1 MPEFH
6 MIQLVPEDLDEF
18 TKAYLEAIAF
28 TDEEELSD
36 AEFSEEFLER
46 ARQDCK
52 KFQEENAVLLQGLDT
67 QQCGHDFWL
76 TRCGHGAGFW
86 DSGLGEVGD
95 KLTEAAKKFGN
106 IDTYIGDDGRI
117 YG

>member
-1 MPEFH
+1 
-6 MIQLVPEDLDEF
+6 MIQLVPDDLDEF
-18 TKAYLEAIAF
+18 TKAYLEAVIF
-28 TDEEELSD
+28 TDDEEWEEDSPVP
-36 AEFSEEFLER
+36 EFSEEFLER

-52 KFQEENAVLLQGLDT
+52 KFQEENADLLEELDT

-86 DSGLGEVGD
+86 DRGLGEVGD

-106 IDTYIGDDGRI
+106 IDTYGGDDGRI